1 MSWLAVF
8 RISVSLPPSDTS
20 ILNGFYNTQKSPF
33 RSNPRFSINLQFLLN
48 RIRVRDIN
56 EAFKELGRMCSLHT
70 HSDKPQTKLV
80 ILQQA
85 VSVITSLEQQVRG
98 RLENQSIVTPRV
110 ALCPHFIRWVASQH
124 SYTDMPDISKYL

>member
-1 MSWLAVF
+1 M
-8 RISVSLPPSDTS
+8 
-20 ILNGFYNTQKSPF
+20 
-33 RSNPRFSINLQFLLN
+33 
-48 RIRVRDIN
+48 RDIN

-98 RLENQSIVTPRV
+98 RLENQSIVTLRD
-110 ALCPHFIRWVASQH
+110 ALYPHFIRWVASQNL
-124 SYTDMPDISKYL
+124 STNMADI